1 MSNNQNIST
10 QDLDILREIGNIGA
24 GNAATALSMIL
35 NKRVWL
41 EVPEAQLCNLTE
53 IPERLGG
60 SEEVRTGI
68 FFGVKEA
75 LKGFIFFILDDADAD
90 KLHKAAS
97 MGLDIDMVS
106 VLSEVSNI
114 ISGAYVGAI
123 ASMINDTVDITPPE
137 IGHDMVGSLIDSIV
151 SVLCNVGDKAVYIKT
166 SMVIEEE
173 TIAGYYVL
181 MLEQESLLKLLNYF
195 KG

>member
-1 MSNNQNIST
+1 MSNSESISM

-35 NKRVWL
+35 NKKVWL
-41 EVPEAQLCNLTE
+41 DVPEAQLCSLTE
-53 IPERLGG
+53 IPEKLGG
-60 SEEVRTGI
+60 AEEVRTGI

-75 LKGFIFFILDDADAD
+75 LKGFIFFILEDEDAD
-90 KLHKAAS
+90 KLHKVAS
-97 MGLDIDMVS
+97 MGLEIDINS

-151 SVLCNVGDKAVYIKT
+151 SVLCNVGNQAVYIKT
-166 SMVIEEE
+166 SMNIEEE

-181 MLEQESLLKLLNYF
+181 MLEQDSLMKLLNYF